1 MNYSIG
7 DKIRILRKQRG
18 LTQEELGERLFV
30 NKATISMYEN
40 GAIDIKS
47 SVIIELADVL
57 KTRPGYFFE
66 DDSSLYKDPVG
77 VIVDI
82 RDIVNDFFMPA
93 S

>member
-1 MNYSIG
+1 MDYSIG

-30 NKATISMYEN
+30 NKATISMYEHD
-40 GAIDIKS
+40 AIDIKS
-47 SVIIELADVL
+47 SVIIELAEVL
-57 KTRPGYFFE
+57 RTKPGYFFGDE
-66 DDSSLYKDPVG
+66 TSAQKDAVA

-82 RDIVNDFFMPA
+82 RDRVNDFFMPA